1 MPWLP
6 SVIWLV
12 LLVAFA
18 VAEALTVGLVS
29 VWFAA
34 GALAALLSTFFTAN
48 IWWQITIFLAVSL
61 LSMAVIRPLAR
72 KYVLPQVV
80 PTNADRLVGMEARV
94 TETINNGY
102 PTGAVYADGK
112 TWTARS
118 ADGAVIPKGET
129 VEVAAME
136 GIKLIVRAK
145 AAVPAG

>member
-72 KYVLPQVV
+72 KYVLP
-80 PTNADRLVGMEARV
+80 P
-94 TETINNGY
+94 IFS
-102 PTGAVYADGK
+102 K
-112 TWTARS
+112 
-118 ADGAVIPKGET
+118 
-129 VEVAAME
+129 
-136 GIKLIVRAK
+136 
-145 AAVPAG
+145 

>member
-48 IWWQITIFLAVSL
+48 IW
-61 LSMAVIRPLAR
+61 
-72 KYVLPQVV
+72 
-80 PTNADRLVGMEARV
+80 
-94 TETINNGY
+94 
-102 PTGAVYADGK
+102 
-112 TWTARS
+112 
-118 ADGAVIPKGET
+118 
-129 VEVAAME
+129 
-136 GIKLIVRAK
+136 
-145 AAVPAG
+145 

>member
-61 LSMAVIRPLAR
+61 LSMAVIRPLAPGSPHQR
-72 KYVLPQVV
+72 RPCH
-80 PTNADRLVGMEARV
+80 R
-94 TETINNGY
+94 
-102 PTGAVYADGK
+102 TGCRGH
-112 TWTARS
+112 R
-118 ADGAVIPKGET
+118 GH
-129 VEVAAME
+129 
-136 GIKLIVRAK
+136 
-145 AAVPAG
+145 

>member
-80 PTNADRLVGMEARV
+80 PTNADRVIGRDAVV
-94 TETINNGY
+94 TEAIDNLTGS
-102 PTGAVYADGK
+102 GAVVVSGVA
-112 TWTARS
+112 WTARS
-118 ADGAVIPKGET
+118 EDGHPIPEGTAVVVKRI
-129 VEVAAME
+129 E
-136 GIKLIVRAK
+136 GVKLFVTAK
-145 AAVPAG
+145 L